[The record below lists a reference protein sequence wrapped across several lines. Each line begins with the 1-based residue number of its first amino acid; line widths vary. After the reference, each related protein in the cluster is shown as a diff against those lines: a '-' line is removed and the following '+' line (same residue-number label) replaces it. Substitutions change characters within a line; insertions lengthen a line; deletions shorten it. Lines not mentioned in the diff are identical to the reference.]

1 MHGGSPVRSASEEVD
16 DGPTSSTRS
25 GDHGPTD
32 DPRGA
37 PWSAQGGVEFMK
49 RIGMARVLV
58 AVAAIGIV
66 AGACSSPAASG
77 GGASAAAGGAKYTIG
92 FANGAGTGNGWREAS
107 ICSAKA
113 QAAASGEVKSVTVIH
128 HDVDAAGQL
137 ADIRDLIAK
146 NVNAIVVNPQDPN
159 ALNDGIKEATDKG
172 IVVVSIDASV
182 TAPTAYN
189 LSNDQEQYA
198 YLGASWLFKQLNGK
212 GAVIYMRGVAGHPA
226 DTDRDTGFKKALAE
240 NPGITVAKEVA
251 TKWDPATATTQIND
265 ILASGTK
272 FDGIW
277 TSGVDASIV
286 DALKTANHPQ
296 VPIVGADNAGFVNQL
311 LTMSDLKGAAVT
323 NPAAVG
329 GAGVALALQIL
340 DGKKPSATTVH
351 VTPEEWDNSTAS
363 GKASLQAAADPSLPK
378 EWPLGLTIKDWT
390 TYDKPALIACKGPG
404 E

>member
-1 MHGGSPVRSASEEVD
+1 MIQHG
-16 DGPTSSTRS
+16 STRA
-25 GDHGPTD
+25 
-32 DPRGA
+32 RLL
-37 PWSAQGGVEFMK
+37 
-49 RIGMARVLV
+49 IGLA
-58 AVAAIGIV
+58 AAAII
-66 AGACSSPAASG
+66 ASACSSG
-77 GGASAAAGGAKYTIG
+77 GGASAEPSGAAPSTAASAGASAEASGGTGTGSYTIG

-113 QAAASGEVKSVTVIH
+113 QAAASGEVSAITVIH

-146 NVNAIVVNPQDPN
+146 DVDAIIVNPNDPA

-172 IVVVSIDASV
+172 IVVVAIDASV
-182 TAPTAYN
+182 TEPSAYN

-198 YLGASWLFKQLNGK
+198 YLGAKWLFEQLGGNGS
-212 GAVIYMRGVAGHPA
+212 VVYMRGVAGHPA

-265 ILASGTK
+265 ILASGVD

-277 TSGVDASIV
+277 TSGIDSTIV
-286 DALKTANHPQ
+286 EALTTAGHPQ

-311 LTMSDLKGAAVT
+311 LTIPDLKGAAVT

-340 DGKKPSATTVH
+340 DGKMPDGNTVH
-351 VTPEEWDNSTAS
+351 VTPEQWDNATEE
-363 GKASLQAAADPSLPK
+363 GKAALTAAADPSLPK
-378 EWPLGLTIKDWT
+378 EWPLGLTVQDWT
-390 TYDKPALIACKGPG
+390 TYDKDALIACKGPG

>member
-1 MHGGSPVRSASEEVD
+1 MTQKGSIRARFALGLAAFAIIAS
-16 DGPTSSTRS
+16 
-25 GDHGPTD
+25 
-32 DPRGA
+32 
-37 PWSAQGGVEFMK
+37 
-49 RIGMARVLV
+49 
-58 AVAAIGIV
+58 
-66 AGACSSPAASG
+66 ACSSSGSSAAP
-77 GGASAAAGGAKYTIG
+77 SAAAPSAGSSSAAGGKYTIG

-113 QAAASGEVKSVTVIH
+113 QAAASGEVSSVTVIH

-146 NVNAIVVNPQDPN
+146 NVNAIVVNPNDPA

-172 IVVVSIDASV
+172 IVVVAIDASV

-212 GAVIYMRGVAGHPA
+212 GAVVYMRGVAGHPA

-251 TKWDPATATTQIND
+251 TKWDPATATSQIND
-265 ILASGTK
+265 ILASGVK

-277 TSGVDASIV
+277 TSGIDSSIV
-286 DALKTANHPQ
+286 DALKTANHAQ

-311 LTMSDLKGAAVT
+311 LTMTDLKGAAVT

-340 DGKKPSATTVH
+340 DGKKPSGTTVH
-351 VTPEEWDNSTAS
+351 VTPEEWDNSTDA
-363 GKASLQAAADPSLPK
+363 GKAALTAAADPSLPK
-378 EWPLGLTIKDWT
+378 EWPLGLTVKDWT
-390 TYDKPALIACKGPG
+390 TYDKAALVACKGPG

>member
-1 MHGGSPVRSASEEVD
+1 
-16 DGPTSSTRS
+16 
-25 GDHGPTD
+25 
-32 DPRGA
+32 
-37 PWSAQGGVEFMK
+37 MK
-49 RIGMARVLV
+49 RMGLARGLV
-58 AVAAIGIV
+58 AVAAMAV
-66 AGACSSPAASG
+66 VGACSSTASPSTGGAGASG
-77 GGASAAAGGAKYTIG
+77 AAGGAKYTIG

-128 HDVDAAGQL
+128 HNVDAAGQL

-146 NVNAIVVNPQDPN
+146 NVNAIIVNPQDPK

-189 LSNDQEQYA
+189 MSNDQQQYA
-198 YLGASWLFKQLNGK
+198 YLGASWLFKAMNGK
-212 GAVIYMRGVAGHPA
+212 GAVVYMRGVAGHPA
-226 DTDRDTGFKKALAE
+226 DTDRDAGFKKALGE

-251 TKWDPATATTQIND
+251 TKWDPATATSQIND

-277 TSGVDASIV
+277 TSGVDSSIV
-286 DALKTANHPQ
+286 DALKTANHAQ

-311 LTMSDLKGAAVT
+311 LNMSDLKGAAVT
-323 NPAAVG
+323 NPAAIG

-340 DGKKPSATTVH
+340 DGKKPASTTVH
-351 VTPEEWDNSTAS
+351 VTPEEWDNSTDA
-363 GKASLQAAADPSLPK
+363 GKASLKAAADPSLPK
-378 EWPLGLTIKDWT
+378 EWPLGLTVKDWT
-390 TYDKPALIACKGPG
+390 TYAKPALIACKGPG

>member
-1 MHGGSPVRSASEEVD
+1 MKQLRFG
-16 DGPTSSTRS
+16 
-25 GDHGPTD
+25 
-32 DPRGA
+32 RGLA
-37 PWSAQGGVEFMK
+37 VVAT
-49 RIGMARVLV
+49 IGL
-58 AVAAIGIV
+58 I
-66 AGACSSPAASG
+66 AGACSSAPSASSG
-77 GGASAAAGGAKYTIG
+77 GGASSGASAAAAGKYTIG

-146 NVNAIVVNPQDPN
+146 NVNAIVVNPQDPT

-189 LSNDQEQYA
+189 ISNDQAQYA

-212 GAVIYMRGVAGHPA
+212 GAVVYMRGVAGHPA
-226 DTDRDTGFKKALAE
+226 DTDRDKGFKKALGE

-251 TKWDPATATTQIND
+251 TKWDPATATSQIND
-265 ILASGTK
+265 ILSSGTK

-311 LTMSDLKGAAVT
+311 LTMTDLKGAAVT

-340 DGKKPSATTVH
+340 DGKKPASTTVH
-351 VTPEEWDNSTAS
+351 VTPEEWDNSTDA
-363 GKASLQAAADPSLPK
+363 GKAALKAAADPSLPK
-378 EWPLGLTIKDWT
+378 EWPLGLTVKDWT
-390 TYDKPALIACKGPG
+390 TYDKAALIACKGPG